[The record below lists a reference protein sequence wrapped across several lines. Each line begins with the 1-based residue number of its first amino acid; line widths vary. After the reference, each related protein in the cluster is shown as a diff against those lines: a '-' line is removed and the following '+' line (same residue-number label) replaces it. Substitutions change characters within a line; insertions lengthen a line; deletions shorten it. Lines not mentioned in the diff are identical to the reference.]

1 MKYSKGQRIKFITP
15 NGVELEGDII
25 EVIDNSC
32 IVNGNSIN
40 VARYRGLNHLVPES
54 NILHTTI
61 AGKPKEKF
69 PGEFDGW
76 VIKDF
81 E

>member
-1 MKYSKGQRIKFITP
+1 MKYSKGQRIKFIIS

-25 EVIDNSC
+25 KIIEEGYVVD
-32 IVNGNSIN
+32 GNSITLIN
-40 VARYRGLNHLVPES
+40 YRGINYFVPGS
-54 NILHTTI
+54 NIVNTTDTW
-61 AGKPKEKF
+61 KPKEKF

-81 E
+81 